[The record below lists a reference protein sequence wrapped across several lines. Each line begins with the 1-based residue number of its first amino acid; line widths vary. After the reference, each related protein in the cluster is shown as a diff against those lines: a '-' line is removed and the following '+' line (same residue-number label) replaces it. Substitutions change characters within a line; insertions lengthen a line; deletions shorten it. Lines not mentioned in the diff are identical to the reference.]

1 MKCSSISTQMV
12 LKEFI
17 TTVGAVFGHQ
27 TNVAKQVKW
36 TFAKIDI
43 NGLLQ
48 LNLNKYTPIY
58 IIIRINIIA

>member
-1 MKCSSISTQMV
+1 MKCSSILTQMV

-43 NGLLQ
+43 SGLLQ
-48 LNLNKYTPIY
+48 SNCNKYTPILSL
-58 IIIRINIIA
+58 AST

>member
-12 LKEFI
+12 LKEII

-43 NGLLQ
+43 NGLH
-48 LNLNKYTPIY
+48 TY
-58 IIIRINIIA
+58 IIIRIDIIAW

>member
-1 MKCSSISTQMV
+1 MI
-12 LKEFI
+12 LKELI

-43 NGLLQ
+43 NCLLQ
-48 LNLNKYTPIY
+48 LNCNKYTPRLFY
-58 IIIRINIIA
+58 I